1 MKTHKTK
8 KIQRTGLQAPV
19 VYSHPDNNIHK
30 QWFDLF
36 MKNIVEVKLIRM
48 GAIGVALEITSSLS
62 PYKKNGKV
70 VNKILLKLWNMIFI
84 ESQKNKFKNAVN
96 NSEMTQ
102 EQFNEEIERMGLFE
116 KEVETQNEFYS
127 KTISKSLDDS
137 LCPKIVYYSDEYC
150 PNGTFLKDFKF
161 DNILHGGKTKIIAM
175 EFMDS
180 YETLETIF
188 EVATFEQ
195 KCLYLAMTMYTLIR
209 FTYLTGKRHCDEH
222 MGNIMIDKNVEY
234 FPGKLGKAILI
245 DFGSTEDMNPTDF
258 NLFLLSYKEKD
269 VGKLIDILKNGKN
282 CFSSHI
288 KDLIHGIET
297 NDSETKDSDEWKTL
311 TPFQNWVNEVYE
323 LIDSRGEF
331 EDNTRSKITNEITD
345 VEIPPPEMNEI
356 PDEKCR
362 KNCGWSFNKTK
373 CLTKCKTGLKHL
385 EKETEFIE
393 LATLHKKFCEYNGY
407 NCWSRRNFRPNK
419 CKIKCALNFKKLEYA
434 KFIAHLY
441 SKNPPFLCNKLF
453 VQFIE
458 NSESINELRDL
469 LNKEIKRLY
478 ELFGATAIQH
488 APNGLTTKD
497 IILFDSLLKN
507 FVHSDYSENIKVL
520 KEDIE
525 QAKRDMNCVN
535 SVKPDMENLE
545 ENPLVKSA
553 IEGLDALNLG
563 GFKSK
568 KRKGKR
574 KRKTKRFSNK

>member
-1 MKTHKTK
+1 MEYIKQFEK
-8 KIQRTGLQAPV
+8 GLEG
-19 VYSHPDNNIHK
+19 YFNKGDMTR
-30 QWFDLF
+30 D
-36 MKNIVEVKLIRM
+36 EV
-48 GAIGVALEITSSLS
+48 
-62 PYKKNGKV
+62 
-70 VNKILLKLWNMIFI
+70 
-84 ESQKNKFKNAVN
+84 
-96 NSEMTQ
+96 
-102 EQFNEEIERMGLFE
+102 NEEIRKMGSFE
-116 KEVETQNEFYS
+116 KEVETQIEFYS
-127 KTISKSLDDS
+127 ATISKSLNDC
-137 LCPKIVYYSDEYC
+137 LCPKIVYDSSNYNLDENNSTLTQIFKEELVLYE
-150 PNGTFLKDFKF
+150 GT
-161 DNILHGGKTKIIAM
+161 TKIIAM

-180 YETLETIF
+180 YQTLETVF
-188 EVATFEQ
+188 LDADQEQ
-195 KCLYLAMTMYTLIR
+195 KGLYLAMTMYTLIR

-258 NLFLLSYKEKD
+258 NLFLLSYKEKN
-269 VGKLIDILKNGKN
+269 VGKLIDILINGKN
-282 CFSSHI
+282 CFRRSIRYLISGI
-288 KDLIHGIET
+288 KT
-297 NDSETKDSDEWKTL
+297 NDSETKDSGELKTL

-331 EDNTRSKITNEITD
+331 EDNSRSKITNEITD

-356 PDEKCR
+356 TDEKCR
-362 KNCGWSFNKTK
+362 KKCGWSFNKTK
-373 CLTKCKTGLKHL
+373 CLTKCKTGLKQAKDDL
-385 EKETEFIE
+385 LLIDI
-393 LATLHKKFCEYNGY
+393 ATKNRQLCESKGY

-419 CKIKCALNFKKLEYA
+419 CKIKCALNISSKIEPTLEYA

-469 LNKEIKRLY
+469 LNKEINRLY

-497 IILFDSLLKN
+497 ILLFDILLKN
-507 FVHSDYSENIKVL
+507 FKQTDYSENIEEL
-520 KEDIE
+520 KQKIE
-525 QAKRDMNCVN
+525 QAKRDMDCVN

-545 ENPLVKSA
+545 ETPLVKSA

-574 KRKTKRFSNK
+574 KTKRKKRSK